1 MDMDMSFFN
10 LLMILAM
17 LGLCCCVGFSL
28 VMVHGLLIVEA
39 SLVPEH
45 RLSGHGPQL
54 QPMGSLVVA
63 CGP

>member
-1 MDMDMSFFN
+1 MSFFN

-39 SLVPEH
+39 SLVAEH
-45 RLSGHGPQL
+45 GL
-54 QPMGSLVVA
+54 
-63 CGP
+63 